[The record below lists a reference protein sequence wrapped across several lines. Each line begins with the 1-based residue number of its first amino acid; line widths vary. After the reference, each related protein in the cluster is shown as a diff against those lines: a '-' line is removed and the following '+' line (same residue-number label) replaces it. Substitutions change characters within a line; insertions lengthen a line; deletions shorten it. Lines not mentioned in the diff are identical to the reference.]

1 MNQKQSLNF
10 FTYFLDF
17 VISFFSLVPGPFLLV
32 SQIVG
37 FVFFFLQILYFLSL
51 PKNRTSYRTMLLDFR
66 WLERNFIAVNLV
78 YTSRF
83 STILTEKNFQSPKKV
98 RDFPIPP
105 WDRFSVTHFSSTFS
119 TSFLKKNLSIS
130 YELGLYCSL
139 VNKSL
144 VKRKDSR

>member
-1 MNQKQSLNF
+1 
-10 FTYFLDF
+10 
-17 VISFFSLVPGPFLLV
+17 
-32 SQIVG
+32 
-37 FVFFFLQILYFLSL
+37 
-51 PKNRTSYRTMLLDFR
+51 MLLDFR
-66 WLERNFIAVNLV
+66 WLERKFIAVNLV

-83 STILTEKNFQSPKKV
+83 STILSGKKFQSPKKV

-119 TSFLKKNLSIS
+119 TSFLQKNLSIS

-144 VKRKDSR
+144 VKRKIRLNPSLEKGFIKIPLPEIHSIRTFKVILWSTFCPHRFVFSLLYMSW